1 MKNTADIVVIG
12 AGVIGTAV
20 AYYLA
25 KKGLDVTLVER
36 GDISDGTS
44 SRCDGDILIHD
55 KMPGYDTELAYKSQK
70 MFPELIKEIDYDFDY
85 YSKGSVLLIENEA
98 ELEVAKELCE
108 KQIANGMPFRMM
120 DQHEVHDDNPNT
132 APDIIG
138 AIEIAPDGSID
149 PMALAFGLAEGAKK
163 LGATVITYDPVTG
176 IELDANR
183 QIKKVITEKGE
194 ILTNRV
200 VNAAGVWAKHIG
212 QMVGLNIP
220 IEPRQGQVLVAERTF
235 EIARRKTVEFGYM
248 MAKFGGS
255 QYKRNV
261 DEEIE
266 KYGVAFVFEPTLS
279 DNFLI
284 GSSRTFVG
292 EDITASFEVMH
303 ALAKRAIRFFPV
315 IKDINII
322 RCYAGIRPYTPDHFP
337 IISPSEEVKGF
348 YVAAGHEGDG
358 IGLAPITGKLI
369 AQMVCGEPTEID
381 VQRLSL
387 SRFTQ

>member
-1 MKNTADIVVIG
+1 MSSTADVVVIG
-12 AGVIGTAV
+12 GGVIGTSV
-20 AYYLA
+20 AYHLV

-36 GDISDGTS
+36 GDIADGTS

-55 KMPGYDTELAYKSQK
+55 KMPGYDTELAALSQK
-70 MFPELIKEIDYDFDY
+70 MFPELINEIDYDFDY
-85 YSKGSVLLIENEA
+85 YSKGSVLLIESEE
-98 ELEVAKELCE
+98 ELEVAKDLCE
-108 KQIANGMPFRMM
+108 KQRANGMPFRMM
-120 DQHEVHDDNPNT
+120 DKYEVHEDNPNT

-163 LGATVITYDPVTG
+163 LGAKVMTYNPVIG
-176 IELDANR
+176 IELEPDR
-183 QIKKVITEKGE
+183 SVKKVITDKEE
-194 ILTNRV
+194 IITKTV

-212 QMVGLNIP
+212 KMVGLNIP

-235 EIARRKTVEFGYM
+235 EVARRKTVEFGYM

-255 QYKRNV
+255 QYKRKV
-261 DEEIE
+261 DPDIE
-266 KYGVAFVFEPTLS
+266 RYGVAFVFEPTLS

-292 EDITASFEVMH
+292 EDITTSFEVMR

-315 IKDINII
+315 IKDINVI

-337 IISPSEEVKGF
+337 IISPSEDVKGF

-358 IGLAPITGKLI
+358 IGLAPITGKLV
-369 AQMVCGEPTEID
+369 AQMICGEPTEID

-387 SRFTQ
+387 SRFKQ